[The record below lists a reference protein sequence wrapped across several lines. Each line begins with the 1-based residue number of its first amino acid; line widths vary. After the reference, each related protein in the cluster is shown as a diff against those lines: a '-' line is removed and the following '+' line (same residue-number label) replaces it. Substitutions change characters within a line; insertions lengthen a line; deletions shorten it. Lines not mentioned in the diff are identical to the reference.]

1 MSYQVLARKWR
12 PSTFEA
18 MVGQDH
24 VLQAL
29 VNALDSN
36 RLHHAYLFTGTRGV
50 GKTSIARLFAK
61 ALNCEQGVSSK
72 PCGQCSPC
80 REISEGRFV
89 DLIEVDAASR
99 TKVEDTRE
107 LMDNVQYAPTQ
118 GRYKVYLIDEVH
130 MLSTHSFNALLKTL
144 EEPPPHIKFLLATT
158 DPQKLPMTI
167 LSRCLQFNL
176 KNMVPE
182 KIVNHLQHV
191 LQAEQI
197 PFEDN
202 ALWLLARAA
211 NGSMRDA
218 MSLTDQGIA
227 FGSGQLLDADIQSM
241 LGSVDQRQ
249 VAALLQQLAQGS
261 AAGVLAT
268 VADMAQFGADSDAI
282 LAELLGLLHR
292 VGIAQMLP
300 EAVDNSQGD
309 REATLALAGQLRAED
324 VQLFYQIAING
335 RRDLPHVPVAREGLE
350 MTLLRMLAFRP
361 VLKGEVALPDLSAAI
376 SVGAEAAEA
385 PSIAVPAADAITA
398 NTLPVNSPVAPV
410 SEPSASAPAEAT
422 LQPSSATTTP
432 NPPTDPL
439 AAQSPVASNQAAPH
453 QAAALDD
460 TPPWA
465 SGADTDPGYGARGS
479 LEPDARDEPLKKP
492 EAPAA
497 DEPDLSTPN
506 AASIPAVDSAGSTA
520 PSDSEPATAFER
532 SSSVSSEQQ
541 TATETIVPEVVS
553 QSAPVASEDSIAAPE
568 TAVDSP
574 AETGSIIEQGEA
586 GSRKSIEVTHGG
598 ALAVRWV
605 GLIDQI
611 GLTGMTYNIAA
622 NASLRSVESNRWCFT
637 LTSQQ
642 LHLFNTTHQQRL
654 AQALSDHLGEVI
666 NIEVME
672 VAAGAASESETPAQY
687 QERKRQERQ
696 RLAVKAI
703 ESDPEVQ
710 TIIANYDARI
720 DPSSIKPIDNGEPVR

>member
-61 ALNCEQGVSSK
+61 SLNCEQGVGSK
-72 PCGQCSPC
+72 PCGVCSPC
-80 REISEGRFV
+80 REISEGRFI

-144 EEPPPHIKFLLATT
+144 EEPPPHVKFLLATT
-158 DPQKLPMTI
+158 DPQKLPVTI

-182 KIVNHLQHV
+182 KIVEHLKLV

-227 FGSGQLLDADIQSM
+227 FGSGQLLDVDVRAM
-241 LGSVDQRQ
+241 LGTVDQRQ
-249 VAALLQQLAQGS
+249 VLGLLQQLAQGS
-261 AAGVLAT
+261 AQGILNAIAE
-268 VADMAQFGADSDAI
+268 MAQFGADSDAI

-292 VGIAQMLP
+292 LGIAQMLP
-300 EAVDNSQGD
+300 DAVDNSQGD
-309 REATLALAGQLRAED
+309 REEVLVLAGQLRAED
-324 VQLFYQIAING
+324 VQLFYQIALHG

-350 MTLLRMLAFRP
+350 MALLRMLAFRP
-361 VLKGEVALPDLSAAI
+361 VAAGEVALPETSAQPASQAVAKPAVE
-376 SVGAEAAEA
+376 SVAAEPVATTSPGLNPA
-385 PSIAVPAADAITA
+385 PAVPT
-398 NTLPVNSPVAPV
+398 PAPV
-410 SEPSASAPAEAT
+410 TAAG
-422 LQPSSATTTP
+422 
-432 NPPTDPL
+432 L
-439 AAQSPVASNQAAPH
+439 AANY
-453 QAAALDD
+453 DD
-460 TPPWA
+460 PPPWGGGEPTA
-465 SGADTDPGYGARGS
+465 GGDGA
-479 LEPDARDEPLKKP
+479 KKF

-497 DEPDLSTPN
+497 VEPESKQVVRAEPAAPLTHTAAPEPAVPAPIVTEPVMAESTTAEVPPVP
-506 AASIPAVDSAGSTA
+506 AAELAAARVEPAVDDGVADDEVCDDAAVGEPVPLIADSA
-520 PSDSEPATAFER
+520 E
-532 SSSVSSEQQ
+532 
-541 TATETIVPEVVS
+541 
-553 QSAPVASEDSIAAPE
+553 
-568 TAVDSP
+568 
-574 AETGSIIEQGEA
+574 
-586 GSRKSIEVTHGG
+586 IEVLYGG
-598 ALAVRWV
+598 ETAVRWV

-611 GLTGMTYNIAA
+611 GLSGMTYNIAA
-622 NASLRSVESNRWCFT
+622 NASLRSVDGNNWCFT
-637 LTSQQ
+637 LTAEQI
-642 LHLFNTTHQQRL
+642 HLFNATHRQRL
-654 AQALSDHLGEVI
+654 AQALSAHLGEAVSVDVV
-666 NIEVME
+666 E
-672 VAAGAASESETPAQY
+672 AAADGETPALY

-696 RLAVKAI
+696 TQAVLAI
-703 ESDPEVQ
+703 ENDSNVQ
-710 TIIANYDARI
+710 AIIANYDARI
-720 DPSSIKPIDNGEPVR
+720 DPDSIRPVENGEPVR

>member
-12 PSTFEA
+12 PSTFAA
-18 MVGQDH
+18 MVGQDL

-72 PCGQCSPC
+72 PCGECSPC
-80 REISEGRFV
+80 LEISEGRFV

-144 EEPPPHIKFLLATT
+144 EEPPPHVKFLLATT
-158 DPQKLPMTI
+158 DPKKLPMTI

-182 KIVNHLQHV
+182 KIVEHLHLV

-218 MSLTDQGIA
+218 MSLTDQAIA
-227 FGSGQLLDADIQSM
+227 FGSGQVLDADVRAM

-249 VAALLQQLAQGS
+249 VLGLLQQLAQGS
-261 AAGVLAT
+261 AKGVLDAVST
-268 VADMAQFGADSDAI
+268 MAQFGADADAI

-292 VGIAQMLP
+292 LGVAQMLP
-300 EAVDNSQGD
+300 DAVDNSQGD
-309 REATLALAGQLRAED
+309 REELMALAAQLRAED
-324 VQLFYQIAING
+324 VQLFYQIALHG

-361 VLKGEVALPDLSAAI
+361 VSKGEQALADAGAVSLPSKVSSLPEPEPAPVAESRPVPASISEAAQPPVSVATAEPQAPLPPVCDDPPPWGVTD
-376 SVGAEAAEA
+376 SVGG
-385 PSIAVPAADAITA
+385 
-398 NTLPVNSPVAPV
+398 
-410 SEPSASAPAEAT
+410 
-422 LQPSSATTTP
+422 
-432 NPPTDPL
+432 
-439 AAQSPVASNQAAPH
+439 
-453 QAAALDD
+453 
-460 TPPWA
+460 
-465 SGADTDPGYGARGS
+465 SGS
-479 LEPDARDEPLKKP
+479 KKP

-497 DEPDLSTPN
+497 TTPETLRPEASRSAARTEPAVASVADSVAESLAIAEVVTERALDRPVDAQSPVAASGTAVDPVVEPRLTALSTPRPDLPE
-506 AASIPAVDSAGSTA
+506 APQAGVAAVD
-520 PSDSEPATAFER
+520 
-532 SSSVSSEQQ
+532 
-541 TATETIVPEVVS
+541 EVI
-553 QSAPVASEDSIAAPE
+553 D
-568 TAVDSP
+568 
-574 AETGSIIEQGEA
+574 
-586 GSRKSIEVTHGG
+586 VTFGG
-598 ALAVRWV
+598 AVAARWV
-605 GLIDQI
+605 ELIDQI
-611 GLTGMTYNIAA
+611 GLSGMTYNIAA
-622 NASLRSVESNRWCFT
+622 NASLRSVEGRAWCFT
-637 LTSQQ
+637 LAGQQ
-642 LHLFNTTHQQRL
+642 IHLFNATHRQRL
-654 AQALSDHLGEVI
+654 AQALSEYLGETVTVDVV
-666 NIEVME
+666 EAQ
-672 VAAGAASESETPAQY
+672 AAGETPALYRQ
-687 QERKRQERQ
+687 RLRQERQ
-696 RLAVKAI
+696 SQAVLAI
-703 ESDPEVQ
+703 ENDSNVQ
-710 TIIANYDARI
+710 AIIANYDARI
-720 DPSSIKPIDNGEPVR
+720 DPDTIRPVDNGEPLR